1 MFPVEKLT
9 NILNQLQ
16 HKSVTTD
23 YFACLSL
30 ILQLIGLVIGPVLI
44 VTGFYVGLYLIKKKL
59 ISTLDKDAPIN
70 VEFKYSSC
78 KKSPEKWYIDGVTCL
93 GHPKQKM
100 LNAVIYIYWG
110 LVIASALL
118 LISPFLFINRF
129 ICIIVSVLSI
139 IILIYFVSYFLAHK
153 LEGEG
158 EPLFTNTRAQR
169 YKDTINCM
177 SNVYINNHLSLKRR
191 MISKE
196 DMPTLK
202 KEIEEWIGKVRY

>member
-9 NILNQLQ
+9 NIVNQLQ

-44 VTGFYVGLYLIKKKL
+44 VIGFYIGLYLIKKKL
-59 ISTLDKDAPIN
+59 ISILDKDASIN
-70 VEFKYSSC
+70 MELCYNLC
-78 KKSPEKWYIDGVTCL
+78 EKSPEKYYVTRMNCL
-93 GHPKQKM
+93 GHPKQRM

-118 LISPFLFINRF
+118 LISPFLFMNDF
-129 ICIIVSVLSI
+129 IRLIVTVPSCIILLIGVL
-139 IILIYFVSYFLAHK
+139 YFISSKAA
-153 LEGEG
+153 G

-169 YKDTINCM
+169 YKDIVIARGNA
-177 SNVYINNHLSLKRR
+177 YINNLSQKKRT
-191 MISKE
+191 ISKE
-196 DMPTLK
+196 DMPALMK
-202 KEIEEWIGKVRY
+202 DIEEWIEKVPY

>member
-9 NILNQLQ
+9 NIVNQLQ

-44 VTGFYVGLYLIKKKL
+44 VIGFYVGLYLIKKKL
-59 ISTLDKDAPIN
+59 ISTLDKDASIN

-118 LISPFLFINRF
+118 LISPFLFMNDFIRF
-129 ICIIVSVLSI
+129 IVTVPSCIMLLIGVL
-139 IILIYFVSYFLAHK
+139 YFISNKAA
-153 LEGEG
+153 G

-169 YKDTINCM
+169 YKDTITCM

-202 KEIEEWIGKVRY
+202 KEIEEYLGKVQY

>member
-9 NILNQLQ
+9 NIVNQLQ

-44 VTGFYVGLYLIKKKL
+44 VIGFYIGLYLIKKKL

-70 VEFKYSSC
+70 MELCYNLC
-78 KKSPEKWYIDGVTCL
+78 EKSPEKYYVTRMNCL
-93 GHPKQKM
+93 GHPKQRM

-118 LISPFLFINRF
+118 LISPFLFMNDFIRF
-129 ICIIVSVLSI
+129 IVTVPSCIMLLIGVL
-139 IILIYFVSYFLAHK
+139 YFISSKAA
-153 LEGEG
+153 G

-169 YKDTINCM
+169 YKDIVIARGNA
-177 SNVYINNHLSLKRR
+177 YINNLSQKKRT
-191 MISKE
+191 ISKE
-196 DMPTLK
+196 DMPALMK
-202 KEIEEWIGKVRY
+202 DIEEWIEKVPY

>member
-9 NILNQLQ
+9 NIVNQLQ

-44 VTGFYVGLYLIKKKL
+44 VIGFYIGLYLIKKKL
-59 ISTLDKDAPIN
+59 ISILDKDASIN
-70 VEFKYSSC
+70 MELCYNLC
-78 KKSPEKWYIDGVTCL
+78 EKSPEKYYVTRMNCL
-93 GHPKQKM
+93 GHPKQRM

-118 LISPFLFINRF
+118 LISPFLFMNDF
-129 ICIIVSVLSI
+129 IRLIVTVPSCIMLLIGVL
-139 IILIYFVSYFLAHK
+139 YFISSKAT
-153 LEGEG
+153 G

-169 YKDTINCM
+169 YKDIVIARGNA
-177 SNVYINNHLSLKRR
+177 YINNLSQKKRT
-191 MISKE
+191 ISKE
-196 DMPTLK
+196 DMPALMK
-202 KEIEEWIGKVRY
+202 DI

>member
-9 NILNQLQ
+9 NIVNQLQ

-23 YFACLSL
+23 YFTCLSL

-44 VTGFYVGLYLIKKKL
+44 VIGFYVGLYLIKKKL
-59 ISTLDKDAPIN
+59 ISILNKDAPIN
-70 VEFKYSSC
+70 VEFKYSLC
-78 KKSPEKWYIDGVTCL
+78 KKSPEKWYSDGVTCL

-110 LVIASALL
+110 LVIASVLL
-118 LISPFLFINRF
+118 LISPFLFMSPF
-129 ICIIVSVLSI
+129 ICFIVGILSI
-139 IILIYFVSYFLAHK
+139 IILIYFVSCLSAHK
-153 LEGEG
+153 LYG

-169 YKDTINCM
+169 YKDTITCM
-177 SNVYINNHLSLKRR
+177 SNAYINHLPSKKR

-196 DMPTLK
+196 DMLAFK

>member
-9 NILNQLQ
+9 NIVNQLQ
-16 HKSVTTD
+16 HKSVTSD

-44 VTGFYVGLYLIKKKL
+44 VIGFYVGLYLIKKKL
-59 ISTLDKDAPIN
+59 ISILDKDALIN

-100 LNAVIYIYWG
+100 LNAVTYIYWG
-110 LVIASALL
+110 LVIVSALL
-118 LISPFLFINRF
+118 LISPFLFMNAFIRF
-129 ICIIVSVLSI
+129 IIGILSGLM
-139 IILIYFVSYFLAHK
+139 LIYFVCYFFAHSID
-153 LEGEG
+153 G
-158 EPLFTNTRAQR
+158 EPLFTNARAQR

-177 SNVYINNHLSLKRR
+177 SNVYINNHLSLKKR

-196 DMPTLK
+196 DMPALK

>member
-9 NILNQLQ
+9 NIVNQLQ

-44 VTGFYVGLYLIKKKL
+44 VIGFYVGLYLIKKKL

-78 KKSPEKWYIDGVTCL
+78 KKSPEKWYIDGATCL

-100 LNAVIYIYWG
+100 LNAVTYIYWG
-110 LVIASALL
+110 LVIASVLL
-118 LISPFLFINRF
+118 LISPFLFMSPFVCF
-129 ICIIVSVLSI
+129 IVGILSI
-139 IILIYFVSYFLAHK
+139 IILIYFVSCLSAHK
-153 LEGEG
+153 LYG

-196 DMPTLK
+196 DMSALK

>member
-9 NILNQLQ
+9 NIVNQLQ

-30 ILQLIGLVIGPVLI
+30 ILQLIGLVIGPILI
-44 VTGFYVGLYLIKKKL
+44 IIGFYVGLYLIKKKL
-59 ISTLDKDAPIN
+59 ISTLDKDALIN

-118 LISPFLFINRF
+118 LISPFLFMSRF
-129 ICIIVSVLSI
+129 ICIIVGVFSI
-139 IILIYFVSYFLAHK
+139 IMLFCFVSYFSTH
-153 LEGEG
+153 

-169 YKDTINCM
+169 YKDTITCM
-177 SNVYINNHLSLKRR
+177 SNAYINHLPSKRR

-196 DMPTLK
+196 DMPALK
-202 KEIEEWIGKVRY
+202 KEIEEYIGKVRY

>member
-9 NILNQLQ
+9 NIVNQLQ

-44 VTGFYVGLYLIKKKL
+44 VIGFYVGLYLIKKKL
-59 ISTLDKDAPIN
+59 ISILDKDASIN
-70 VEFKYSSC
+70 MELCYNLC
-78 KKSPEKWYIDGVTCL
+78 EKSPEKYYVTRMNCL
-93 GHPKQKM
+93 GHPKQRM

-118 LISPFLFINRF
+118 LISPFLFMNDF
-129 ICIIVSVLSI
+129 IRLIVTVPSCIMLLIGVL
-139 IILIYFVSYFLAHK
+139 YFISSKAT
-153 LEGEG
+153 G

-169 YKDTINCM
+169 YKDIVIARGNA
-177 SNVYINNHLSLKRR
+177 YINNLSQKKRT
-191 MISKE
+191 ISKE
-196 DMPTLK
+196 DMPALMK
-202 KEIEEWIGKVRY
+202 DIEEWIEKVPY

>member
-9 NILNQLQ
+9 NIVNQLQ
-16 HKSVTTD
+16 HKSVTSD

-44 VTGFYVGLYLIKKKL
+44 VIGFYVGLYLIKKKL
-59 ISTLDKDAPIN
+59 ISILDKDAPIN

-78 KKSPEKWYIDGVTCL
+78 KKSPEKWYIDGATCL

-100 LNAVIYIYWG
+100 LNAVTYIYWG
-110 LVIASALL
+110 LVIASVLL
-118 LISPFLFINRF
+118 LISPFLFMSPFVCF
-129 ICIIVSVLSI
+129 IVGILSI
-139 IILIYFVSYFLAHK
+139 IILIYFVSCLSVHK
-153 LEGEG
+153 LYG

>member
-9 NILNQLQ
+9 NIVNQLQ

-44 VTGFYVGLYLIKKKL
+44 VIGFYVGLYLIKKKL

-70 VEFKYSSC
+70 MEFKYSSC
-78 KKSPEKWYIDGVTCL
+78 EKSPEKWYIDGVTCL

-100 LNAVIYIYWG
+100 LNAITYIYWG

-118 LISPFLFINRF
+118 LISPFLFTSVDFCCVVGVAVGVALF
-129 ICIIVSVLSI
+129 ISLLCI
-139 IILIYFVSYFLAHK
+139 
-153 LEGEG
+153 
-158 EPLFTNTRAQR
+158 LFGNEWLFYTRAQLYEDTVTCRSNR
-169 YKDTINCM
+169 YIIELPEK
-177 SNVYINNHLSLKRR
+177 KRT
-191 MISKE
+191 ISKE
-196 DMPTLK
+196 DMPALK

>member
-9 NILNQLQ
+9 NIVNQLQ
-16 HKSVTTD
+16 HKSVTSD

-44 VTGFYVGLYLIKKKL
+44 VIGFYVGLYLIKKKL

-70 VEFKYSSC
+70 VKFKYSSC

-118 LISPFLFINRF
+118 LISPFLFISPFACF
-129 ICIIVSVLSI
+129 IVGILSI
-139 IILIYFVSYFLAHK
+139 IILIYFVAHMVD
-153 LEGEG
+153 G

-202 KEIEEWIGKVRY
+202 KEIEEWIGKIRY

>member
-9 NILNQLQ
+9 NIVNQLQ

-44 VTGFYVGLYLIKKKL
+44 VIGFYIGLYLIKKKL

-78 KKSPEKWYIDGVTCL
+78 KKSPEKWYIDGITCL

-100 LNAVIYIYWG
+100 LNAVTYIYWG
-110 LVIASALL
+110 LVIASVLL
-118 LISPFLFINRF
+118 LISPFLFMSPFVCF
-129 ICIIVSVLSI
+129 IVGILSI
-139 IILIYFVSYFLAHK
+139 IILIYFVSCLSAHN
-153 LEGEG
+153 LYG

>member
-9 NILNQLQ
+9 NIVNQLQ

-44 VTGFYVGLYLIKKKL
+44 VIGFYIGLYLIKKKL
-59 ISTLDKDAPIN
+59 ISILDKDASIN
-70 VEFKYSSC
+70 MELCYNLC
-78 KKSPEKWYIDGVTCL
+78 EKSPEKYYVTRMNCL
-93 GHPKQKM
+93 GHPKQRM

-118 LISPFLFINRF
+118 LISPFLFMNDFIRF
-129 ICIIVSVLSI
+129 IVTVPSCIMLLIGVL
-139 IILIYFVSYFLAHK
+139 YFISSKAT
-153 LEGEG
+153 G

-169 YKDTINCM
+169 YKDIVIARGNA
-177 SNVYINNHLSLKRR
+177 YINNLSQKKRT
-191 MISKE
+191 ISKE
-196 DMPTLK
+196 DMPALMK
-202 KEIEEWIGKVRY
+202 DIEEWIEKVPY

>member
-9 NILNQLQ
+9 NIVNQLQ

-44 VTGFYVGLYLIKKKL
+44 VIGFYIGLYLIKKKL
-59 ISTLDKDAPIN
+59 ISILDKDASIN
-70 VEFKYSSC
+70 MELCYNLC
-78 KKSPEKWYIDGVTCL
+78 EKSPEKYYVTRMNCL
-93 GHPKQKM
+93 GHPKQRM

-118 LISPFLFINRF
+118 LISPFLFMNDF
-129 ICIIVSVLSI
+129 IRLIVTVPSCIMLLIGVL
-139 IILIYFVSYFLAHK
+139 YFISSKAT
-153 LEGEG
+153 G

-169 YKDTINCM
+169 YKDIVIARGNA
-177 SNVYINNHLSLKRR
+177 YINNLSQKKRT
-191 MISKE
+191 ISKE
-196 DMPTLK
+196 DMPALMK
-202 KEIEEWIGKVRY
+202 DIEEWIEKVPY

>member
-9 NILNQLQ
+9 NIVNQLQ

-44 VTGFYVGLYLIKKKL
+44 VIGFYIGLYLIKKKL
-59 ISTLDKDAPIN
+59 ISILDKDASIN
-70 VEFKYSSC
+70 MELCYTLC
-78 KKSPEKWYIDGVTCL
+78 EKSPEKYYVTRMNCL
-93 GHPKQKM
+93 GHPKQRM

-118 LISPFLFINRF
+118 LISPFLFMNDF
-129 ICIIVSVLSI
+129 IRLIVTVPSCIMLLIGV
-139 IILIYFVSYFLAHK
+139 IYFISSKAA
-153 LEGEG
+153 G

-169 YKDTINCM
+169 YKDIVIAGGNA
-177 SNVYINNHLSLKRR
+177 YINNLSQKKRT
-191 MISKE
+191 ISKE
-196 DMPTLK
+196 DMPALMK
-202 KEIEEWIGKVRY
+202 DIEEWIEKVPY

>member
-9 NILNQLQ
+9 NIVNQLQ

-44 VTGFYVGLYLIKKKL
+44 VIGFYIGLYLIKKKL

-100 LNAVIYIYWG
+100 LNAVTYIYWG

-118 LISPFLFINRF
+118 LISPFLFMSPF
-129 ICIIVSVLSI
+129 ICFIVGILSI
-139 IILIYFVSYFLAHK
+139 IILIYFVSCLSTHK
-153 LEGEG
+153 LYG